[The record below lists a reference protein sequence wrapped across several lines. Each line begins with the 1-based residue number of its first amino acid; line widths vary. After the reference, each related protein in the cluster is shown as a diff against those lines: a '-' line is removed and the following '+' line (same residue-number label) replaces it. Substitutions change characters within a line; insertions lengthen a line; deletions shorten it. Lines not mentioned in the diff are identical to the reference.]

1 MKTEELGTK
10 IGNIAAKAFD
20 FIYDNLGNSQEI
32 TDELKQKIKTERE
45 KTYKQLL
52 PMVKEYHSL
61 SEEDAAE
68 VGRFMGLSYLQGIDD
83 LENKIKKMESVIG
96 NIENNDDEEFKMD
109 MASLYVVLEFL
120 EKPDDNDEEKK
131 AMLRHIGL
139 LD

>member
-1 MKTEELGTK
+1 MKTEELGAK